1 MSMKGTIKSGG
12 QKKKKHIVKYCV
24 PWRDEPHI
32 LFSAFQ
38 QPAQRSKHNLSPVL
52 GMAATLLAVGREPDM
67 SQPLPVSL
75 TPFFHSHL
83 SWPHSLPR
91 KRQLFPVVGLC
102 MCISSIWR
110 TLPSGHS
117 LFWLLFI
124 LRSVLCLWSLWL
136 RYEGSLSSSLYSFSP
151 CSVLVLHSTFY
162 HQLRRAHV
170 YSSETI
176 LINVKSVCSIARQPT

>member
-1 MSMKGTIKSGG
+1 
-12 QKKKKHIVKYCV
+12 
-24 PWRDEPHI
+24 
-32 LFSAFQ
+32 
-38 QPAQRSKHNLSPVL
+38 
-52 GMAATLLAVGREPDM
+52 MAATLLAVGREPDM